1 MARKSHNKRHKGR
14 GRRHRG
20 GGSPSPLQSGSYPG
34 SETGGGNWVSSVT
47 NGTTAAISNAFKGP
61 LSMLTGTPQANAIAY
76 NKIALQGVGN
86 SGSGGYSN
94 SGGQRGG
101 SRRRRRVVTRR
112 RRGGAMA
119 MPPGGGMGK
128 VVPPHSAGGIV
139 KAPGPPVAVGAA
151 SRALKGGMFATFGAL
166 LKEAL
171 VPLGL
176 LAAQQTYGKRY
187 SKKHRSSSSHTR
199 KHRR

>member
-1 MARKSHNKRHKGR
+1 MSYSRK
-14 GRRHRG
+14 RR
-20 GGSPSPLQSGSYPG
+20 
-34 SETGGGNWVSSVT
+34 
-47 NGTTAAISNAFKGP
+47 
-61 LSMLTGTPQANAIAY
+61 
-76 NKIALQGVGN
+76 N
-86 SGSGGYSN
+86 SRN
-94 SGGQRGG
+94 S
-101 SRRRRRVVTRR
+101 R